1 MRRIEVFREG
11 NAMGAM
17 IGPDLVVGLS
27 GFGETAAD
35 ALRDLAD
42 EFEETRLIRLTSQ
55 RRGCGS
61 LGQTREC

>member
-17 IGPDLVVGLS
+17 IGPDPVVGLS

-42 EFEETRLIRLTSQ
+42 EFEEKRL
-55 RRGCGS
+55 S
-61 LGQTREC
+61 LNVSTPWLWKSRADS